1 MDSAYIDYEKL
12 ETLTQREVM
21 YVTKMKKDLKYNIIE
36 DCMHQTYEGL
46 IEVHIQNVTFSKT
59 LKDGTILTHYARII
73 TYVDT
78 KNIAYK
84 RYRIWSKRN
93 YRNLPQTL
101 GDRNASQVDIKQ
113 NFPLKYFYG
122 ESANA
127 I

>member
-1 MDSAYIDYEKL
+1 
-12 ETLTQREVM
+12 M
-21 YVTKMKKDLKYNIIE
+21 YVTKMKKNLKYNIIE

-59 LKDGTILTHYARII
+59 LKDGTILTHHARII
-73 TYVDT
+73 TYVDI

-84 RYRIWSKRN
+84 RYGIRTERD

-101 GDRNASQVDIKQ
+101 GDRTALQADKTEFSLEILLLANILLYNTHLQR
-113 NFPLKYFYG
+113 FPTIRNKH
-122 ESANA
+122 